1 MKIKRFNENL
11 SEEILLYNNEGDL
24 KLGSFRLSQQG
35 KSGTYLIKSID
46 DVDWGKSR
54 ITFFSYKRGS
64 TEWVSISPQSIDKLT
79 DEMKSLIYEADKKEE
94 YVKCSFYIDDNKA
107 KLIHI
112 EPKFER
118 VKEGGKIIS
127 YVDKFEY

>member
-11 SEEILLYNNEGDL
+11 SEEILLYNNSGDL
-24 KLGSFRLSQQG
+24 KLGSFKLSQQG

-46 DVDWGKSR
+46 DVDWDKSD
-54 ITFFSYKRGS
+54 ITFFSNKRGS
-64 TEWVSISPQSIDKLT
+64 TEWISISPQSIDKLT
-79 DEMKSLIYEADKKEE
+79 DEMKSLIYESDKKEE
-94 YVKCSFYIDDNKA
+94 FLKCSFYIDDNKA

-112 EPKFER
+112 GPKFER
-118 VKEGGKIIS
+118 VEEGVKIIS

>member
-11 SEEILLYNNEGDL
+11 SEEILLYNNSGDL
-24 KLGSFRLSQQG
+24 KLGSFKLSQQG
-35 KSGTYLIKSID
+35 KSGTYFIKSID

-64 TEWVSISPQSIDKLT
+64 TEWISISPQSIDKLT
-79 DEMKSLIYEADKKEE
+79 DEMKSLIYESDKKEE
-94 YVKCSFYIDDNKA
+94 FLKCSFYIDDNKA

-112 EPKFER
+112 GPKFER
-118 VKEGGKIIS
+118 VEEGVKIIS

>member
-11 SEEILLYNNEGDL
+11 SEEILLYNNAGDL

-35 KSGTYLIKSID
+35 KSGTYYIKSID
-46 DVDWGKSR
+46 DVDWVKSR
-54 ITFFSYKRGS
+54 MIFFSDKRGL
-64 TEWVSISPQSIDKLT
+64 TEWISISPQSLDKLT

-94 YVKCSFYIDDNKA
+94 FVKCSFYIDDNKA

-127 YVDKFEY
+127 YVDKLEY

>member
-94 YVKCSFYIDDNKA
+94 YVKCSFYINDNKA